1 MEPEK
6 IARKKREKSTN
17 IDSCHHGKRKEH
29 CHHKEKLPT
38 KKLIKDHSLK
48 QPAMITI
55 KMVHQ
60 VINDIINSIGSQPPE
75 SGGIL
80 LGPVGTNEVTE
91 FYFDQSGTCS
101 GATYSPDHV
110 SLMRKMKEEW
120 LPAGI
125 DFKGFAHSHPG
136 RLDWLTGGD
145 LSYINRLL
153 DKNVDM
159 GMFIAPIVIPC
170 EFRLRPIVVLR
181 QRPRC
186 AQEANLEFF

>member
-1 MEPEK
+1 MEPDK

-29 CHHKEKLPT
+29 CHHREKLPT

-55 KMVHQ
+55 KMAHQ

-153 DKNVDM
+153 DKNEDM
-159 GMFIAPIVIPC
+159 EMFIAPIVIPC

-181 QRPRC
+181 KGPR
-186 AQEANLEFF
+186 LE

>member
-1 MEPEK
+1 MEQHK
-6 IARKKREKSTN
+6 IARKKQKKSTAT
-17 IDSCHHGKRKEH
+17 DDCRHCDCREH
-29 CHHKEKLPT
+29 CRHREKLPAE
-38 KKLIKDHSLK
+38 KLINDRSSK

-55 KMVHQ
+55 RMAHQ

-91 FYFDQSGTCS
+91 FYFDQGGRCS
-101 GATYSPDHV
+101 GGTYSPDHV
-110 SLMRKMKEEW
+110 TLMQKMKEEW

-145 LSYINRLL
+145 LTYINRLL
-153 DKNVDM
+153 DKNEDM
-159 GMFIAPIVIPC
+159 EMFIAPVVIPC

-181 QRPRC
+181 QKPRR
-186 AQEANLEFF
+186 AQEAHLEFF